1 MNFSFPRLRFGL
13 SIILLLVVLCTAL
26 RYLFFFSFGDDVQ
39 LSSGELLQAFY
50 VGLKLDLR
58 LALILVLPF
67 FALVWIPPL
76 NLARSTQARTFW
88 SAYFAALICLVVL
101 IYFVDLGHYDYLHRR
116 LELSALRFTQ
126 NPMISMQMVWETY
139 PILPTVVL
147 LSVVTTGLFLAIRW
161 LASTAKLS
169 SVRPHIGV
177 RAVTISVFVA
187 IYILGLYGKLSYYPL
202 RWSDA
207 YFSTDPFPADL
218 AMNPILHFVNTFAT
232 SENDSIDR
240 EQVSESYDRMVNY
253 LGVENPDLDTLNFS
267 RNVRPTPLVEGR
279 PNVILIIAESFA
291 AHLTGFYGNPLAA
304 SPEFD
309 RIAESG
315 IAFMRFYTPSVGT
328 AKGVFTT
335 LTGIPDT
342 SLNKTAS
349 RNPDAIQQQ
358 IMLDAL
364 PDYAKFYFLGG
375 SANWANI
382 RALLK
387 LNISDL
393 NLYEEGSYPNSPR
406 SDVWGISD
414 LHLFEEANRVL
425 RETDTPFFA
434 IIHLAGNHRPYTIPE
449 DNRGFIPEVIADDVA
464 IENGFNMVGGYN
476 SFRFMDHSLGF
487 LMKIAQEEEYFANT
501 LFFLTSDN
509 GEVGHVPG
517 PLHSEEAL
525 GISYHHAPFII
536 FGQPLQRRGERLD
549 VVGGQMDVMPTILG
563 AIGVPAQNT
572 SLGRNLLDPDQAQGY
587 AFIHRQWGVGRELVV
602 LDDEYLLSKKHG
614 VELPSLHA
622 YRSEDPTRDLASD
635 QQLRTN
641 ALSVMAED
649 LFQTSQYMAF
659 GRNR

>member
-50 VGLKLDLR
+50 VGLKFDLR

-169 SVRPHIGV
+169 SVRPDIGV

-382 RALLK
+382 RAVLK

-425 RETDTPFFA
+425 RETDAPFFA

-464 IENGFNMVGGYN
+464 IENGFNMVDGYN

-525 GISYHHAPFII
+525 SISYHHAPFII

-659 GRNR
+659 RRNR